1 MAGGYYAA
9 LSGMRTRLEVLD
21 RLASDIAN
29 SGTAGYKSERAAT
42 LEAKRQQFGAELQS
56 AIDVVGGRT
65 ELDLRPGVATP
76 TGRNLDVAVDGNGFF
91 EIETTSGPR
100 YTRNGR
106 FNRRADGVLATAD
119 GEAVMG
125 ESGPIKL
132 GTGPVEVDAD
142 GTVRHEGASVGRLRI
157 VEFARGAALTRETA
171 LRVRNDGVQPTVVER
186 PMIRAGA
193 LEQSNVSI
201 VDRLAELTTA
211 SRTFEA
217 LQRSL
222 SVLMNDV
229 DSRAIT
235 ELGRK

>member
-9 LSGMRTRLEVLD
+9 LSGMRTRLDTLD

-29 SGTAGYKSERAAT
+29 AGTAGYKSERVAT
-42 LEAKRQQFGAELQS
+42 SEAKRQQFGVELQS
-56 AIDVVGGRT
+56 AIDVMGGRA
-65 ELDLRPGVATP
+65 ELDLRPGVQAP
-76 TGRNLDVAVDGNGFF
+76 TGRNLDLAVDGTGFF
-91 EIETTSGPR
+91 EIETTAGPR

-119 GEAVMG
+119 GEAVLG
-125 ESGPIKL
+125 QSGPI
-132 GTGPVEVDAD
+132 TIGPGAVEVDAD
-142 GTVRHEGASVGRLRI
+142 GTVRQAGASVGTLKL
-157 VEFARGAALTRETA
+157 VEFARGARLTRETA
-171 LRVRNDGVQPTVVER
+171 LRVRNEGAAPAAVER
-186 PMIRAGA
+186 PVIRAGA

-201 VDRLAELTTA
+201 VERLAELTSA

-217 LQRSL
+217 LQRAL

-229 DSRAIT
+229 DSRAIS